1 MITCFAQN
9 AQKGKDMDEKLLENV
24 FEITQ
29 VAMILER
36 KDKIVV
42 EDSKSLFDSVVQIAK
57 DFENQFDEWE
67 GDYYAD
73 IYNFAEVRLM
83 ADFS

>member
-1 MITCFAQN
+1 
-9 AQKGKDMDEKLLENV
+9 MDEKLLKNV

-29 VAMILER
+29 IAMILER

-57 DFENQFDEWE
+57 DFDKQFDEWE

-73 IYNFAEVRLM
+73 IDNFAEARLIE
-83 ADFS
+83 DFS

>member
-1 MITCFAQN
+1 
-9 AQKGKDMDEKLLENV
+9 MDEKLLKNV

-29 VAMILER
+29 IAMILER

-42 EDSKSLFDSVVQIAK
+42 EDSKSLFDSVMQIGK
-57 DFENQFDEWE
+57 DFEKQFDEWE

-73 IYNFAEVRLM
+73 IDNFAEARLIE
-83 ADFS
+83 DFS